1 MIIDESVINPLLREI
16 DVMYIEGSLKSTEA
30 EDLSDCII
38 WIVNKPLNESNISY
52 VIENLRS
59 YKKII
64 SKEIVCKVIN
74 QFRKICGS
82 YLE

>member
-16 DVMYIEGSLKSTEA
+16 DVMYIEGKLKVNEA
-30 EDLSDCII
+30 EDLSDCIN
-38 WIVNKPLNESNISY
+38 WIKNKSLNESNINY

-59 YKKII
+59 YKKVMN
-64 SKEIVCKVIN
+64 KDIVCKIIN

-82 YLE
+82 YL